1 VTGIRAVLFD
11 LDGVIRH
18 FQPEHVETIERAH
31 DLSPGTI
38 EAVAFA
44 APLIDEVTTGRI
56 TRAEWVRA
64 IGERIGDQAAAEAW
78 GRHPF
83 TPDAD
88 VLALADELRAAG
100 CTTAVLTNG
109 TDGIPAEVAS
119 FGLQDRVDA
128 VFSSHEI
135 GFAKPDVRAF
145 RHVLDALGLDG
156 PEVFFTDDSERKLAG
171 AVELGMRVHHFT
183 GVDGLR
189 AALRSSGV
197 DVAGVADRSSHRAR
211 IDLLEEA
218 IDGFEAVLRSG
229 DHSAVVPSCPG
240 WTLADLAGHLT
251 DIHRWALDQ
260 LTRTEPDDPGDP
272 DDPEAPEPAD
282 LADRFRAGADRLVAV
297 LRARPADA
305 ACSAIYPPDTAGTW
319 ARRQLHETTIHLW
332 DAWQAV
338 GAEPRLQADTAA
350 DGVREVVGDLYPRQV
365 RLGRVDALSETVVF
379 RFPDADGEAELV
391 GTAGAG
397 PAVRVTGRAEDLLLV
412 LWGRRPLDTVA
423 VTIDGDRSAL
433 DQALTTKLVP

>member
-1 VTGIRAVLFD
+1 MTGIRAVLFD

-18 FQPEHVETIERAH
+18 FHPEHVAAIERAH
-31 DLSPGTI
+31 GLPPGTI

-56 TRAEWVRA
+56 TRTEWVRA
-64 IGERIGDQAAAEAW
+64 VGERIGDHDAAEAW
-78 GRHPF
+78 GRQPF
-83 TPDAD
+83 TPDAE

-100 CTTAVLTNG
+100 YTTAVLTNG

-119 FGLQDRVDA
+119 FGLRDRVDA
-128 VFSSHEI
+128 LYSSHEI

-145 RHVLDALGLDG
+145 RHVLDALDLDG
-156 PEVFFTDDSERKLAG
+156 PEVFFTDDSESKLAG
-171 AVELGMRVHHFT
+171 AVALGMRVHHFT

-189 AALRSSGV
+189 AALRSSGI
-197 DVAGVADRSSHRAR
+197 DLTDAGGSTYRAH
-211 IDLLEEA
+211 IDLLAEA
-218 IDGFEAVLRSG
+218 VDGFEAVLRTG
-229 DHSAVVPSCPG
+229 DHSSVVPSCPG
-240 WTLADLAGHLT
+240 WTLTDLAGHLT
-251 DIHRWALDQ
+251 DVHRWALGQ
-260 LTRTEPDDPGDP
+260 LTGTEP

-282 LADRFRAGADRLVAV
+282 LADRFRAGADRLVAA
-297 LRARPADA
+297 LRARAADA

-332 DAWQAV
+332 DAQQAV
-338 GAEPRLQADTAA
+338 GGEPRLQADTAA

-365 RLGRVDALSETVVF
+365 RLGRVDPLSETVVF

-397 PAVRVTGRAEDLLLV
+397 PEVRVTGRAEDLLLV
-412 LWGRRPLDTVA
+412 LWGRRPLDAVA

-433 DQALTTKLVP
+433 DQALATKLVP

>member
-1 VTGIRAVLFD
+1 MTGIRAVLFD

-18 FQPEHVETIERAH
+18 FHPEHVAAIERAH

-64 IGERIGDQAAAEAW
+64 VGERIGDHDAAEVW
-78 GRHPF
+78 GRQPF
-83 TPDAD
+83 TPDAE

-100 CTTAVLTNG
+100 YTTAVLTNG

-119 FGLQDRVDA
+119 FGLHDRVDA

-145 RHVLDALGLDG
+145 RHVLDVLDLDG

-171 AVELGMRVHHFT
+171 AEELGMRVHHFT
-183 GVDGLR
+183 GADGLR
-189 AALRSSGV
+189 AALRSSGI
-197 DVAGVADRSSHRAR
+197 DLTDAGGSTYRAR
-211 IDLLEEA
+211 IDLLAEA
-218 IDGFEAVLRSG
+218 VDGFEAVLRSG
-229 DHSAVVPSCPG
+229 DHRAVVPSCPG
-240 WTLADLAGHLT
+240 WTLTDLAGHLT
-251 DIHRWALDQ
+251 DVHRWALGQ
-260 LTRTEPDDPGDP
+260 LTGT
-272 DDPEAPEPAD
+272 DPEAPEPAD
-282 LADRFRAGADRLVAV
+282 LADRFRAGADRLVAA

-332 DAWQAV
+332 DAQQAV
-338 GAEPRLQADTAA
+338 GGEPRLQADTAA
-350 DGVREVVGDLYPRQV
+350 DGVREAVGDLYPRQV
-365 RLGRVDALSETVVF
+365 RLGRVDPLSQTVVF

-433 DQALTTKLVP
+433 DQALATKLVP